1 MLKKS
6 IKIFLYNLSLIS
18 LKKQICIVPIKTHH
32 IQFQDLRW
40 YLVYLVRGCT
50 QVKAFSPLKRKCVHM
65 VKMMSRLRFALDLS
79 AFSTARSIKRPF
91 PLASI
96 EGVGRQK
103 EEEAIGGG
111 EHQSASLV
119 IVWAM
124 SNAPVYTPSLPTDIM
139 RNEGGGGVFL
149 SLLLSPDAPFARL

>member
-1 MLKKS
+1 MIRIPRSRLHTGQS
-6 IKIFLYNLSLIS
+6 
-18 LKKQICIVPIKTHH
+18 V
-32 IQFQDLRW
+32 
-40 YLVYLVRGCT
+40 
-50 QVKAFSPLKRKCVHM
+50 SPFKRVHM
-65 VKMMSRLRFALDLS
+65 LKMMSRLRFALDLS

-139 RNEGGGGVFL
+139 RNEGRCSSRSPSPVRLLRGYKFMLHPLERKMREEIVNIVERREPKTQRNSL
-149 SLLLSPDAPFARL
+149 SNLPH

>member
-1 MLKKS
+1 
-6 IKIFLYNLSLIS
+6 
-18 LKKQICIVPIKTHH
+18 
-32 IQFQDLRW
+32 
-40 YLVYLVRGCT
+40 
-50 QVKAFSPLKRKCVHM
+50 M

-119 IVWAM
+119 IV
-124 SNAPVYTPSLPTDIM
+124 
-139 RNEGGGGVFL
+139 
-149 SLLLSPDAPFARL
+149 